1 MTEFERKILDKSKE
15 KDLVLDGSDIKAIR
29 EADMDEAD
37 KAGLLAVCSVRANL
51 KDKSKEP
58 QALWRFIRYLTEI
71 EMPLQIIDFTGLLFP
86 GNDTYFSKILTPT
99 AFKMIQQQATLMV
112 ENEKYENE
120 EHKEWLERI
129 AEGHLPYGYS
139 ININKEEN
147 EDEDR

>member
-58 QALWRFIRYLTEI
+58 QVLWRFIRYLTEI

-139 ININKEEN
+139 ININKEES
-147 EDEDR
+147 EDENK